1 MSSNFVFKQGVQVMK
16 MSEKKENVLKTKPC
30 FRSKGS
36 KSFSIGDHYSIMGYG
51 SLPANEL
58 THIPISN

>member
-1 MSSNFVFKQGVQVMK
+1 MK
-16 MSEKKENVLKTKPC
+16 MSEKGEKLLKTKPC

-51 SLPANEL
+51 SLLANEL
-58 THIPISN
+58 THIPVSN